1 MELAFSRLEE
11 ALSALG
17 QLLDARGMRYD
28 VVVVGGGNLILRNL
42 ISRPTT
48 KDIDLLGLLGPGGVE
63 RVDRMPEGLAV
74 AVTDVAR
81 ALAFR
86 ATGSTWVRR
95 P

>member
-28 VVVVGGGNLILRNL
+28 VVVVGGGNLILR
-42 ISRPTT
+42 
-48 KDIDLLGLLGPGGVE
+48 KGV
-63 RVDRMPEGLAV
+63 V
-74 AVTDVAR
+74 A
-81 ALAFR
+81 
-86 ATGSTWVRR
+86 